1 MYEKNND
8 INRRVFFVGGGMV
21 LLSSFLFSR
30 LWSLQINQNDKFTL
44 LSDKN
49 RIRLVPVNP
58 KRGNFYDR
66 NGQPL
71 AINTSNFKLTFNPD
85 ESLVNEE
92 LVQKI
97 SQHISLSSNELK
109 RINKSLRKKSNN
121 KINIKDNLTIEEIFL
136 LNNLDSDFEYFQVE
150 NDSKRSYL
158 DSKFFSHVLGYIG
171 EVDSKNSSRT
181 SISGVVGL
189 EARYNDILSGH
200 LGHIKTEVNSSEK
213 DVRILEK
220 NQAIDGQDIILTIDK
235 DLQKDVFSIMGN
247 NTGAATVM
255 DVQNGELLALCST
268 PSFDNNKFIDGFS
281 VQEWDELSNNE
292 KKPFLNK
299 AINGEY
305 PPGSTFKIVTAL
317 AGLEEGLLNPSD
329 IIFCE
334 GKTAY
339 GDRDFHCWKNK
350 GHKEVDLRKA
360 IKESCDVYF
369 YNLATK
375 LGVEKISKM
384 AFRLGLGKNYNLISN
399 NERKGLLP
407 TREWIKD
414 NLNNKWNLG
423 DTLVAGIGQGYI
435 SATPIQLNVMVA
447 MIANKGFYVEPS
459 IIKFPK
465 IKEKRRLTKPA
476 GFNFDNVDLIR
487 NLLDIAV
494 NESGSNAYSSRIM
507 KDDWRM
513 AGKTGTSQVKEITA
527 EERNQEVIISKNWEE
542 RDHALFV
549 GYAPTKKPKYA
560 VSVVIEHG
568 GSGSQKAA
576 PLGRDILL
584 ACRNIKASR
593 YRV

>member
-21 LLSSFLFSR
+21 LLSSFLLSR
-30 LWSLQINQNDKFTL
+30 LWSLQINQNNKFSL

-58 KRGNFYDR
+58 KRGNFFDR

-71 AINTSNFKLTFNPD
+71 AINTSNFKLIFNPNK
-85 ESLVNEE
+85 SLLNEE
-92 LVQKI
+92 LIQKI
-97 SQHISLSSNELK
+97 SQHISLNSNELK
-109 RINKSLRKKSNN
+109 RINKSLRKNSNG
-121 KINIKDNLTIEEIFL
+121 KINIKDNLTIEEIYL
-136 LNNLDSDFEYFQVE
+136 LNNLDVDFQHFQVE
-150 NDSKRSYL
+150 DDSKRSYL
-158 DSKFFSHVLGYIG
+158 DSTSFSHVIGYIG
-171 EVDSKNSSRT
+171 EVNNKNSNRT
-181 SISGVVGL
+181 VISGVVGL

-213 DVRILEK
+213 NVRVLEK

-235 DLQKDVFSIMGN
+235 NLQKDVFSIMGK

-255 DVQNGELLALCST
+255 NVQNGELLALCST

-281 VQEWDELSNNE
+281 IKEWDELSNNE
-292 KKPFLNK
+292 KNPFLNK

-317 AGLEEGLLNPSD
+317 AGLEEGLLNPND
-329 IIFCE
+329 KIFCE
-334 GKTAY
+334 GKTTY
-339 GDRDFHCWKNK
+339 GDRDFHCWKDK

-360 IKESCDVYF
+360 IKESCDIYF
-369 YNLATK
+369 YSLASK
-375 LGVEKISKM
+375 LGVKKISKM

-407 TREWIKD
+407 TREWIKN

-435 SATPIQLNVMVA
+435 SATPIQLNVMIA
-447 MIANKGFYVEPS
+447 MIANKGFYIEPS
-459 IIKFPK
+459 IIKSPK

-476 GFNFDNVDLIR
+476 GFNFDNVDLMR

-494 NESGSNAYSSRIM
+494 NESGSNAYSSRII
-507 KDDWRM
+507 KNDWRM

-560 VSVVIEHG
+560 VSIVIEHG

-584 ACRNIKASR
+584 ACQNIKGSR